1 MWPQAPGTLT
11 AGAPW
16 AIVLL
21 LKSLRVPGVCLS
33 PGPAAAR
40 LRDSVL
46 CAFLTAGGALQLPP
60 SRDALQHLQV
70 PAAQPDQGHPPGH
83 LQSVSFAHSPLS
95 RPSCLMAP
103 GVLPEHSAG
112 RGCPLS
118 LQQPLGTDGGREL
131 AVLLLKARLRQGGS
145 GQRQGR
151 GSFQGSLGLA
161 EGLWPTHCAGLP

>member
-1 MWPQAPGTLT
+1 MWPQAPGTRT

-16 AIVLL
+16 AIALL

-46 CAFLTAGGALQLPP
+46 CAFLTAGGAIQLPP

-118 LQQPLGTDGGREL
+118 PAALGDGRRERARRAAAKGEAQPG
-131 AVLLLKARLRQGGS
+131 RLRPTPG
-145 GQRQGR
+145 
-151 GSFQGSLGLA
+151 
-161 EGLWPTHCAGLP
+161 EG